1 MDQTRTIPSRSRQSV
16 APSISPPV
24 TIAGAGNWLIA
35 CDRVGPRALELLEGR
50 YGAEVEL
57 YDCGS
62 SGLALLD
69 CLRGQE
75 LLVVVDA
82 CRLGGESGEIRVIE
96 ADVLPES
103 AHAQSVHQI
112 GPLETLGVAAHLFPE
127 NLPSR
132 AMLVTVETDGLDDA
146 GTESACRRVLRVLD
160 GIVDAWKIEANNQEE
175 CRWSCPRS

>member
-1 MDQTRTIPSRSRQSV
+1 MDQAHSVHSRSLPTHTG
-16 APSISPPV
+16 AALPPV

-35 CDRVGPRALELLEGR
+35 CDRVGPRVLELLEGR
-50 YGAEVEL
+50 YGADVEL

-82 CRLGGESGEIRVIE
+82 CRLGGESGDIRVIE
-96 ADVLPES
+96 ADVIPAS

-127 NLPSR
+127 HLPSR
-132 AMLVTVETDGLDDA
+132 AMLVTVETEGLDEA

-160 GIVDAWKIEANNQEE
+160 GIVDAWEIKANSQEE
-175 CRWSCPRS
+175 R